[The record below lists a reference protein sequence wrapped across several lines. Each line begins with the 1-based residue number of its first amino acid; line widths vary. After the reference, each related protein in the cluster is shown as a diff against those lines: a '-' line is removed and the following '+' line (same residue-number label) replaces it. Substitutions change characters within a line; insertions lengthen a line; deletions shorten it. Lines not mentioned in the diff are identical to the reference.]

1 MAALTSGQMTSVTN
15 YLRAKQP
22 PSVGLPL
29 ITPTVL
35 AAALD
40 LVSQLSAAGAVDA
53 STALSTS
60 PWDVT
65 AALDIVS
72 PSAGGVAMRDGE
84 GYTPFALQSIALSWL
99 KGLGLVTSQSLAAIP
114 SGRRQIIVDDSVP
127 DQPVYGPCDQSLDA
141 VALSMTAVA
150 AVVTA
155 GW

>member
-22 PSVGLPL
+22 LSVGLPL

-40 LVSQLSAAGAVDA
+40 LISQLSTAGAVDA
-53 STALSTS
+53 STALSTN
-60 PWDVT
+60 PWDTT

-72 PSAGGVAMRDGE
+72 PSAGGVAMRDNE
-84 GYTPFALQSIALSWL
+84 GLTPYSMQSLALSWL
-99 KGLGLVTSQSLAAIP
+99 EQLGLVQAEQLAAIP

-141 VALSMTAVA
+141 VALNMTAVA